1 MRRSGVLGAGA
12 IGIVGVLV
20 GAFSL
25 ELGNRRVSSRGFG
38 APDELL
44 SNERD
49 EPRHPPRLVGFKVV
63 SRSDR

>member
-38 APDELL
+38 ADGK
-44 SNERD
+44 SVCNEGSQI
-49 EPRHPPRLVGFKVV
+49 PIKTQPSAAK
-63 SRSDR
+63 